1 MIKAVKCQ
9 GTKKVQMNN
18 SSQNAQWYLL
28 QSKPRQE
35 FKAAQELENQGYEVF
50 LPVIETQKIRANK
63 LRLVIEPLF
72 CRYLFIRL
80 NKTSDNWAPISFTK
94 GISSM
99 VRFGGQ
105 PAKVSGALIEQLRHS
120 LLDIPT
126 QKIFYAG
133 DEIEVSA
140 GPFQTLTGI
149 FQNLKTI
156 ASGEVRAMVLIDLMG
171 KQQLFAMQPFDLRM
185 AA

>member
-1 MIKAVKCQ
+1 
-9 GTKKVQMNN
+9 MNN

-35 FKAAQELENQGYEVF
+35 FKSAQELENQGYEIF

-63 LRLVIEPLF
+63 LQSMIEPLF
-72 CRYLFIRL
+72 SRYLFIRL
-80 NKTSDNWAPISFTK
+80 NKTTDNWAPIRYTK
-94 GISSM
+94 GISAI

-126 QKIFYAG
+126 QEIFYAG
-133 DEIEVSA
+133 DAIEVSA

-156 ASGEVRAMVLIDLMG
+156 ADGEVRAMVLIDLLG
-171 KQQLFAMQPFDLRM
+171 KQQLLEFQLFDLRI
-185 AA
+185 AT